1 MFNRPFSGYV
11 GRSNVA
17 SPDWVSKLMPVFL
30 IIQCLESE
38 SIYIRYTISV
48 LVKL

>member
-11 GRSNVA
+11 GRSDVA
-17 SPDWVSKLMPVFL
+17 SPDWVSKLMPVFR

-38 SIYIRYTISV
+38 STERYTISV